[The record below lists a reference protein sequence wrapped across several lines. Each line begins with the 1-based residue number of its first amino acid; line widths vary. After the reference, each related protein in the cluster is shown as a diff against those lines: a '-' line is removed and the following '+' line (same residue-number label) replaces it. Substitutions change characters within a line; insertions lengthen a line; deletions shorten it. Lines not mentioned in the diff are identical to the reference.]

1 MFQIGSVQP
10 VDTATFREGLA
21 RGLEGLGVGPD
32 SIVTEGE
39 FPRFESIRVD
49 LTGARFHRGLSMA
62 LPRGEKTSLCFARA
76 VSITGKPISIVSVP
90 VDLSLDAQDVVL
102 ATASSE
108 SDSGKVLVLERT
120 EQGRLELSAQRGE
133 LEKALLEAGQAAA
146 RSKGAEV
153 KSVALELKNEGPRAL
168 AIRATITAKA
178 MVFTTT
184 VVVSGV
190 VELDDQLNARLR
202 DLQCDGE
209 GMVGKMAA
217 SALRPQ
223 FEKVQGQAIPLGRAV
238 AGLAL
243 RDVTISGGDEL
254 RIRGEFRSAA

>member
-10 VDTATFREGLA
+10 VDTATFRAGLA
-21 RGLEGLGVGPD
+21 RGLEALGVGAGA
-32 SIVTEGE
+32 VLTEGE

-62 LPRGEKTSLCFARA
+62 LPSEEKTPLCFART
-76 VSITGKPISIVSVP
+76 VSITGKPVAIFSVP
-90 VDLSLDAQDVVL
+90 VNLSLEAQDVVL
-102 ATASSE
+102 ATATSE
-108 SDSGKVLVLERT
+108 SGPEKVLVLERT
-120 EQGRLELSAQRGE
+120 EQGRLELSAARAE
-133 LEKALLEAGQAAA
+133 LEKALLEAGQVAA

-153 KSVALELKNEGPRAL
+153 KRVDLELKNEGPRAL

-190 VELDDQLNARLR
+190 VELDDHLNAQLR
-202 DLQCDGE
+202 DLQCDSE

-223 FEKVQGQAIPLGRAV
+223 FEKVQGKVIPLGRAV

-243 RDVTISGGDEL
+243 SDVTISGGDEL

>member
-10 VDTATFREGLA
+10 VDTATFRAGLA
-21 RGLEGLGVGPD
+21 RGLEALGVK
-32 SIVTEGE
+32 SEAVVTEGE

-49 LTGARFHRGLSMA
+49 LTGARFHRGLPLA
-62 LPRGEKTSLCFARA
+62 LPSGEKTPLCFARA
-76 VSITGKPISIVSVP
+76 VSITGKPVAIVSVP
-90 VDLSLDAQDVVL
+90 VNVSLEAQDVVL
-102 ATASSE
+102 ATANAESGSE
-108 SDSGKVLVLERT
+108 KVLVLERA
-120 EQGRLELSAQRGE
+120 ERGRMEISAQRSE

-223 FEKVQGQAIPLGRAV
+223 FEKVQGRAIPLGRAI

-243 RDVTISGGDEL
+243 SDVTISGGDEL
-254 RIRGEFRSAA
+254 RIRGEFQSAA